1 MEELVTR
8 HVNLMDKYDPQKKV
22 AVDYTKA
29 FQDKWKTDVS
39 TFGGYAHD
47 GLMLAVDAIKR
58 AGSTDKAKVRDA
70 LEATKGFVATS
81 GTFNMSPT
89 DHMGLDL
96 SAFRMLEIKNGD
108 WTLSH

>member
-1 MEELVTR
+1 M
-8 HVNLMDKYDPQKKV
+8 
-22 AVDYTKA
+22 
-29 FQDKWKTDVS
+29 S
-39 TFGGYAHD
+39 TFGGYAYD

-96 SAFRMLEIKNGD
+96 SAFRLLEVKGGD
-108 WTLSH
+108 WTIVQ